1 MVANIQAVS
10 GSVQKANAALQMLSS
25 ATVDG
30 KNTLVET
37 NAISQKIA
45 EQSGGLLEASNVIEN
60 IASQTNLLA
69 MNAAIEAA
77 HAGET
82 GKGFAVVADEIRKLA
97 EESSAQGK
105 TISGTLKM
113 ITAEIDQLV
122 KAASLAVEKFTVISE
137 HTDAVQESAS
147 MVAFSMTEQSKAG
160 KEVLSSMQDINAVT
174 RSVQQGSAEISGGSE
189 KVMDEVRNLDR
200 VTQNLQNRMEE
211 MASNFMQI
219 NDAVYGVKSFTERNK
234 ESINRLVGEVGK
246 FKV

>member
-1 MVANIQAVS
+1 
-10 GSVQKANAALQMLSS
+10 
-25 ATVDG
+25 
-30 KNTLVET
+30 
-37 NAISQKIA
+37 
-45 EQSGGLLEASNVIEN
+45 
-60 IASQTNLLA
+60 
-69 MNAAIEAA
+69 
-77 HAGET
+77 
-82 GKGFAVVADEIRKLA
+82 
-97 EESSAQGK
+97 
-105 TISGTLKM
+105 
-113 ITAEIDQLV
+113 
-122 KAASLAVEKFTVISE
+122 
-137 HTDAVQESAS
+137 